1 MGLVHRQSRLIA
13 DILPAAFEELD
24 TRQLAERVMCQRK
37 PEVSYTPLR
46 NSVVSKVA
54 QSLRYAKRRRFV
66 HHGREADGYF
76 SLAGGLTRNGA
87 DRLPASTYAAAIR
100 QYPHPAQ
107 R

>member
-1 MGLVHRQSRLIA
+1 
-13 DILPAAFEELD
+13 
-24 TRQLAERVMCQRK
+24 MCQRK